1 MATVYTRYLLTSQKH
16 FDNGVYLP
24 ITTEGNAVL
33 TLASTEYPVK
43 ITISGQIQRIASTN
57 TYGVEGSPSPPIQVC
72 KSDGSQR
79 YTILGTD
86 WVLLGQG
93 ANGGI
98 TTLTHDGINWQH
110 FNGVGLK
117 GQSLYLTIGQYI
129 RHNSQWTIKIYTQD
143 YMTAGT
149 IITKTQFDNL
159 ITYQAS
165 SGATAA
171 TQNSKITASVGN
183 TYGKSTVAA
192 NSIINASWYDS

>member
-1 MATVYTRYLLTSQKH
+1 MATVYTRYLLTSYEN
-16 FDNGVYLP
+16 FNNGVYLP
-24 ITTEGNAVL
+24 ITTTGNAVL

-43 ITISGQIQRIASTN
+43 ITISGKIQRVASTN
-57 TYGVEGSPSPPIQVC
+57 TYGTNSPPIYVC
-72 KSDGSQR
+72 KSDGSQK
-79 YTILGTD
+79 YALVTSWD
-86 WVLLGQG
+86 LLGQG
-93 ANGGI
+93 SGGGI
-98 TTLTHDGINWQH
+98 TTLTHDGINWLH
-110 FNGVGLK
+110 FNGTGLK
-117 GQSLYLTIGQYI
+117 GQSLYLTIGQHI
-129 RHNSQWTIKIYTQD
+129 FHNDQWTIKIYTQD

-183 TYGKSTVAA
+183 TYGKSTVTA